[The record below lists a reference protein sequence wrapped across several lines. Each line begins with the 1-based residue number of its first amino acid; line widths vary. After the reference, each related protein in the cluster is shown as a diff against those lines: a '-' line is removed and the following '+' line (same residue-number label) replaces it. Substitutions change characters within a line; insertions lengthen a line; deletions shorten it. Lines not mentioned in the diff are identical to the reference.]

1 VRSRR
6 VPSPGTKPK
15 TSVTPSRVEAAPPQ
29 SLVPASA
36 HGNLLGDW
44 LLLVLPL
51 SFVVAL
57 ALLFPAG
64 ALVGRSLRARV
75 GSKGLSRDRGG
86 SNSSGGIR
94 YRD

>member
-1 VRSRR
+1 VKA
-6 VPSPGTKPK
+6 PGATPK

-29 SLVPASA
+29 SVVPASA
-36 HGNLLGDW
+36 HGSLLGGW

-75 GSKGLSRDRGG
+75 GSKGLSDDRAG
-86 SNSSGGIR
+86 SKSSAGIR

>member
-1 VRSRR
+1 VRA
-6 VPSPGTKPK
+6 PGTKPK
-15 TSVTPSRVEAAPPQ
+15 TTVTRSRVEAAPPQ

-51 SFVVAL
+51 SFVIAL

-75 GSKGLSRDRGG
+75 GSKGLSGARAG
-86 SNSSGGIR
+86 SKGSAGIR

>member
-1 VRSRR
+1 
-6 VPSPGTKPK
+6 
-15 TSVTPSRVEAAPPQ
+15 
-29 SLVPASA
+29 
-36 HGNLLGDW
+36 
-44 LLLVLPL
+44 L

-75 GSKGLSRDRGG
+75 GSKGLSGDRGG